1 MYDSILVPTDG
12 SDGAITAAA
21 HAIELAQVHDATI
34 HVLYVVDVRMSP
46 ISSGMDREE
55 VMELLDENSE
65 DPTAA
70 VVAQATE
77 AGVDS
82 ESDVQVGVPY
92 EAICEYADVEGMDV
106 IVMGTHGRTGIDHA
120 LFGST
125 TERVVRTA
133 GVPVVSVHI
142 DDE

>member
-55 VMELLDENSE
+55 VMEMLDENSE
-65 DPTAA
+65 NPTAA

-92 EAICEYADVEGMDV
+92 EAICEYADGEDMDV